1 MVEEEAAADMAVVA
15 VSEVILLAAAEA
27 LLLLVMAIGYARG
40 NVIDTSNL
48 IDEGIVANKLNVAAA
63 VSTILLEIEPN
74 VSSAKLHDLHQL
86 CNPLVEVTEEVTEA
100 EESMA
105 TTNTLAV
112 EVDTLAVAAIVE
124 IVMTVVAE
132 EDLIDV
138 IEMILAATLEADA
151 IMNTVVMNAENE
163 ETDLTRKTKNH
174 YACNIFF
181 HQPVLKQKPDR

>member
-1 MVEEEAAADMAVVA
+1 VGEVVVVEEEAAADMAVVA

-27 LLLLVMAIGYARG
+27 LLLLVMAIGYAR
-40 NVIDTSNL
+40 
-48 IDEGIVANKLNVAAA
+48 AA

-181 HQPVLKQKPDR
+181 HQPVLNKSQTDNKNHKRN